1 MLRALVLLLAAAP
14 CADALLAAPSHS
26 PAASVL
32 KFGLPLRVRGGND
45 SMAFWATLRHL
56 ISGSRRA
63 GEEPSIA
70 ETVLD
75 TVEALPPTTR
85 SLLIANVCVY
95 IAARL
100 GLLGGNPAERYGFC
114 AIDVLMDP
122 ARHWHKLLT
131 GALLHLNHAH
141 IVSNMAVLASVGSK
155 LENRLGTQRMA
166 ALVALLVPVIGV
178 TQLTLTVALNA
189 AAAAVGVRDVEAE
202 NSTMRGSRGALHSAT
217 QIVRHQVS
225 VNTVSIGFSGVLFAL
240 NALAMRILSGTSTM
254 RYAEKSPTQRNL
266 PFFRSN

>member
-1 MLRALVLLLAAAP
+1 MLMALLLLLAAAP

-63 GEEPSIA
+63 GEEPSVV

-189 AAAAVGVRDVEAE
+189 AAAAVGVHDIEGQ
-202 NSTMRGSRGALHSAT
+202 NTTMRGSRGALHSAT